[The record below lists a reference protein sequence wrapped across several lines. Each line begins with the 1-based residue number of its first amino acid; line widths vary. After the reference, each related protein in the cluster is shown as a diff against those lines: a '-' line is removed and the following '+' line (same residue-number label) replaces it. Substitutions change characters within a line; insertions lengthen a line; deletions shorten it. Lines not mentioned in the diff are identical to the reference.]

1 MPKDDKRFR
10 KCRGR
15 GGMGKR
21 FYVILKALK

>member
-1 MPKDDKRFR
+1 MTRDLENV
-10 KCRGR
+10 GGG